1 MSTIITNCAELLFS
15 LFRLLS
21 DIGSAIIC
29 VVSRKAILGTLIFD
43 TGGSRKIAVTGLESW
58 KVGEFF
64 SRKERKGSQR
74 LETRNPKLTNR
85 QAKPFAAVAQC
96 TAKKEPGNPDKDLGT
111 SSVAHKERRR
121 ATYAILRIWL

>member
-1 MSTIITNCAELLFS
+1 M
-15 LFRLLS
+15 
-21 DIGSAIIC
+21 
-29 VVSRKAILGTLIFD
+29 IFD
-43 TGGSRKIAVTGLESW
+43 IGGSRKIAVTGLESW

-96 TAKKEPGNPDKDLGT
+96 TAKKEPGNPDKDFGT

-121 ATYAILRIWL
+121 ATYAILRIWLYLKTANF